1 MDNYQQFIYL
11 YFLSKINRLG
21 NVRILNLLNFADSYE
36 KLEQL
41 SINELKRIERIDE
54 KIANEI
60 IKARNHYGKFKNEAE
75 NLIEICAKKK
85 INILTIFD
93 EEYPENLRNIF
104 DPPVVLY
111 YKGNL
116 SKEDKYSISIVGTR
130 MASEYGKSICIKIVD
145 SLSKNAIP
153 VISGLA
159 RGIDSIAH
167 KKCIDTGN
175 LTYAVLGNG
184 VDVVYP
190 SENKKLYEE
199 IIEKGALISEFEPGT
214 GPDKV
219 NFPKR
224 NRLISGISLGTV
236 VIETG
241 LKGGSLIT
249 AEFALDQN
257 RELFAVPGNVNSKQS
272 QGTNDL
278 IKKGAAKLINNVDDI
293 FVELESKLKHK
304 LSEKQQR
311 KETQAE
317 NIDLSKNERTI
328 LNMLNSEPVNIDVIN
343 DKTGINISDCL
354 VHLLMLEF
362 KGLIRQHPGKFF
374 TKVD

>member
-1 MDNYQQFIYL
+1 MKNPEQFTYL
-11 YFLSKINRLG
+11 YFLGKINRLG
-21 NVRILNLLNFADSYE
+21 NVRILNLLNSADSYE
-36 KLEQL
+36 KLAGL
-41 SINELKRIERIDE
+41 SLRELKRIERIDE

-60 IKARNHYGKFKNEAE
+60 IKAQNHYEKFKNEAE
-75 NLIEICAKKK
+75 NLIEICATKN

-111 YKGNL
+111 YKGKL

-130 MASEYGKSICIKIVD
+130 IASDYGKSVCSKIVD

-153 VISGLA
+153 VISGFA
-159 RGIDSIAH
+159 KGIDSIAH
-167 KKCIDTGN
+167 KKCIETGN
-175 LTYAVLGNG
+175 LTYAVFGSG

-190 SENKKLYEE
+190 SENRKLYDEV
-199 IIEKGALISEFEPGT
+199 IEKGAVISEFEPGT
-214 GPDKV
+214 GPDKM

-293 FVELESKLKHK
+293 LVELQSKLKHK
-304 LSEKQQR
+304 LSQKQEK
-311 KETQAE
+311 KEAHIE
-317 NIDLSKNERTI
+317 NMDLSKNERTI
-328 LNMLNSEPVNIDVIN
+328 LSMLNSEPVNIDVIN